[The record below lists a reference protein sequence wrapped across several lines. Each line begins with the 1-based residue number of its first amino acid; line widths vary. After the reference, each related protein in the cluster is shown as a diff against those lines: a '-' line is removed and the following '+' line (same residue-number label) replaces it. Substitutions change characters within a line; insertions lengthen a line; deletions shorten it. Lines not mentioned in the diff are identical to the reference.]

1 MHLGSVLTS
10 GTAMTLDARFTQ
22 LRRGESLYEDG
33 AGGCAAVV
41 SRSGRQQAVASA
53 SVRNRRLAIQMSRR
67 PAVVAALNRGVP
79 RNMSNGI
86 MNRLGRGAAQSN
98 AEVGTFRSN
107 AAFAANNF
115 RRRSNSASRV
125 RAANIAGGSR
135 GGFRRGGG
143 STRRGGARGAG
154 NNRTSRPL
162 VRSNSVSRM
171 QRSGSLGRI
180 SRSGSLGNLSRSGSL
195 SRLTRSQ
202 SLQSLSGWANNAF
215 RGRGMG
221 RGRRRGGRGRRG
233 GIIHGFISRLRD
245 SFGRMSRGS
254 GGNQSRANRGGGVGR
269 NNFRGRNQRGGA
281 ARSFR
286 GSRNNNLKFRG
297 GGGGR
302 GSGGIAFRG
311 GRGRGRG
318 GRGRQKEQVPTK
330 EALDMEIDEYMST
343 TKSHLDKEI
352 ESYMNQPAEDGVV
365 NTNQTNCTATES
377 WD

>member
-1 MHLGSVLTS
+1 DS
-10 GTAMTLDARFTQ
+10 FTQ

-33 AGGCAAVV
+33 AGGCAAMA
-41 SRSGRQQAVASA
+41 SRTSRQQAVASA

-67 PAVVAALNRGVP
+67 PAVVAALNRGVS
-79 RNMSNGI
+79 RNMPNGI
-86 MNRLGRGAAQSN
+86 INRLGRGAVLAN
-98 AEVGTFRSN
+98 AEEVGTFRSS
-107 AAFAANNF
+107 AAFAANSF
-115 RRRSNSASRV
+115 RRRSNSVSRV
-125 RAANIAGGSR
+125 RAGNTGGGFVG
-135 GGFRRGGG
+135 GGFRRGGAA
-143 STRRGGARGAG
+143 RRGARGAG
-154 NNRTSRPL
+154 SNRPSRPL

-180 SRSGSLGNLSRSGSL
+180 SRAGSLGNLSRSGSL
-195 SRLTRSQ
+195 NRLTRSQ
-202 SLQSLSGWANNAF
+202 SLQSLSGWANSAF

-233 GIIHGFISRLRD
+233 GVVQGFITRRRD
-245 SFGRMSRGS
+245 SFGRMGRGS
-254 GGNQSRANRGGGVGR
+254 GGSGGQGRVYRGGAGR
-269 NNFRGRNQRGGA
+269 NNFRGRNLGGGA
-281 ARSFR
+281 ARNFR
-286 GSRNNNLKFRG
+286 GFRNNNNNSLKFR
-297 GGGGR
+297 GGR
-302 GSGGIAFRG
+302 GSGGRGFRG

-365 NTNQTNCTATES
+365 NANHTNSVTES